1 MVSGRSRLLLV
12 LVRTD
17 VLIENSVQVR
27 RGISLEILWVEEN
40 WENNVTFAMLK
51 IWIRKEQIIRNF
63 YLQPH

>member
-51 IWIRKEQIIRNF
+51 SWIRKEQII
-63 YLQPH
+63 

>member
-51 IWIRKEQIIRNF
+51 SWIRKEQIIHNI
-63 YLQPH
+63 YL

>member
-17 VLIENSVQVR
+17 VLIENSVSVR

-51 IWIRKEQIIRNF
+51 SWIRKEQII
-63 YLQPH
+63 